1 MIFHYGKWCPVIVP
15 GCKLHIVELISV
27 HSGST
32 QSAYFFRLLPD
43 HGVLPCFLYGCF
55 IIKSVDDIQIQ
66 IIRSQTFQA
75 SVDFPHDGFSGK
87 TARVKINLGRDHNV
101 ISGNVIF
108 QRTAKIF
115 LAGSC

>member
-32 QSAYFFRLLPD
+32 QSAYFSGFYQIMECF
-43 HGVLPCFLYGCF
+43 HGFLYGCF

-87 TARVKINLGRDHNV
+87 TARVKINLGRDHNF